1 MLIYCSRIALVP
13 KSPLQELLAVA
24 GDWLRFKT
32 GQAFTPTELAG
43 EGERTNIDGSSVQ
56 WLGAEHDGA
65 SWNGIRYSHPD
76 RETRGREWLTEIGV
90 YRTPSRFAC
99 SVLLRTHEK
108 SALVDPNVQ
117 TTRPRLVA
125 DIFERC
131 QVASDTGG
139 GRPRTLRVGDAEAFL
154 SEVNDPERVYPL
166 VQVCH
171 AQDGTYL
178 VSPDRLASQL
188 AGVAT
193 VVAIPPDVDTFELA
207 DALTPRLC
215 CYHGAVN
222 IVWPKVMSRSGPVA
236 PNFRVLAH
244 QIEEVRARGGSPES
258 RLLATVCHRVN
269 EVFARDHIS
278 PEMVR
283 SAKHRA
289 ALAEARKAGPKG
301 DPELE
306 ALARQVD
313 VDQRAEIDQLRA
325 DIKSRDNEIASL
337 RGDLEESEQA
347 NEALKLSLNRISMK
361 STASSST
368 SLSDEV
374 RGAMTKA
381 MSDDAVLVDGL
392 KVISL
397 VFPERIV
404 ILDSAWKSARDASEF
419 KGPRR
424 AFELLHRLC
433 TGYWDALATGGS
445 DGEARAIFGNAF
457 SAKESE
463 TVESNKRAQALRT
476 FVYKGKPHE
485 MMMHLRIGNKPSVA
499 ETFRAHF
506 EWDADSKKVVLG
518 HCGKHLDH
526 K

>member
-13 KSPLQELLAVA
+13 KSPLLDLLTVA

-32 GQAFTPTELAG
+32 GHPIAATELNG
-43 EGERTNIDGSSVQ
+43 EGESKNTDGSSVQ
-56 WLGAEHDGA
+56 WLGAEHEGA

-90 YRTPSRFAC
+90 YRTSSMFAC

-131 QVASDTGG
+131 QVASQTGG
-139 GRPRTLRVGDAEAFL
+139 GRPRTLRVSDAEAFL
-154 SEVNDPERVYPL
+154 SEVNNPERAYPL

-193 VVAIPPDVDTFELA
+193 VAAIPPDVDTFELA
-207 DALTPRLC
+207 DALSQRLC

-222 IVWPKVMSRSGPVA
+222 IIWPKVMSRNGPVA

-244 QIEEVRARGGSPES
+244 EIEEVRARGGSPES
-258 RLLATVCHRVN
+258 RLLATVCHRMN

-278 PEMVR
+278 PEMVK

-289 ALAEARKAGPKG
+289 ALVEARKAAPKG

-313 VDQRAEIDQLRA
+313 VDQRAEIDRLQA
-325 DIKSRDNEIASL
+325 DVKSRDNEIASL

-347 NEALKLSLNRISMK
+347 NKSLKLSLTSM
-361 STASSST
+361 SARSPIATSA
-368 SLSDEV
+368 SLSEEV
-374 RGAMTKA
+374 RDAMTMA
-381 MSDDAVLVDGL
+381 MSDDAVLADGL

-397 VFPERIV
+397 LFPERIV
-404 ILDSAWKSARDASEF
+404 ILESAWKSARDAAEF

-433 TGYWDALATGGS
+433 TGYWEALAAGKS

-463 TVESNKRAQALRT
+463 TVEGNKRARALRT
-476 FVYKGKPHE
+476 FSYKGKPHE